1 MKKNEVGVPQDSV
14 LGLLLFL
21 ININDLENNTL
32 LIAINIAGNTMLY
45 KTFTKDTYLNDS
57 KSFNKELSKV
67 SDLIIL
73 NNLKLS
79 PDRTTIMLLY
89 QSKTFLNLNMFL

>member
-1 MKKNEVGVPQDSV
+1 MLRP
-14 LGLLLFL
+14 LLFL
-21 ININDLENNTL
+21 IKINDLKNNTL
-32 LIAINIAGNTMLY
+32 PKVINTSGDTILY

-67 SDLIIL
+67 SDWFIV